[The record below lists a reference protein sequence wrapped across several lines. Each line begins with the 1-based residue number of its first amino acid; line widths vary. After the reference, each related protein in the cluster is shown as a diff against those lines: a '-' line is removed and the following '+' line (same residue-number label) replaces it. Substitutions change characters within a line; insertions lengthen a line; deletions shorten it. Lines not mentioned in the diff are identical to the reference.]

1 MAGCAHLWNLR
12 WLQWFAPIP
21 VAHARSA
28 LPPVSPH
35 VHREGSSYGSPTPF
49 LSSNNPQQWHLL
61 CWAQVS
67 SCIPLAV
74 VHHFLAPS
82 SCFHK
87 GNPSPLPGTLLPSL
101 SLNTQLSPKCLRLCC
116 GHRWWYQLSEQFSLW
131 FVLFRPV
138 AVLFFQGL
146 RLALP
151 VRGPPCVWIPFLFHS
166 LLPWEVTQF
175 WFFFL
180 FSLSY
185 SFCPT
190 ILPSYMEVFLPF
202 LEVWNILPAFGRCF
216 VRIILHVIFLYICGE
231 GEFHILLL
239 CHLVFPPFSTFSSKW
254 RNY

>member
-138 AVLFFQGL
+138 TVLFFPRLEACPASQGASL
-146 RLALP
+146 CMDSFPLSQFAPMRGDP
-151 VRGPPCVWIPFLFHS
+151 VLILFSVLS
-166 LLPWEVTQF
+166 L
-175 WFFFL
+175 FFL
-180 FSLSY
+180 LSY
-185 SFCPT
+185 HPT
-190 ILPSYMEVFLPF
+190 QLYGGFLA
-202 LEVWNILPAFGRCF
+202 IFGSLKYFASIR
-216 VRIILHVIFLYICGE
+216 
-231 GEFHILLL
+231 
-239 CHLVFPPFSTFSSKW
+239 
-254 RNY
+254 